1 MRQLHRRFTGHD
13 YLDRSIL
20 QTALTVSPKTSKK
33 DAELKEVTVMTNYKA
48 MYSVL
53 SAAMSDALDSL
64 KQTQW
69 TSEAIDIMSAAL
81 SKAEEIY
88 IESSED
94 ELT

>member
-1 MRQLHRRFTGHD
+1 
-13 YLDRSIL
+13 
-20 QTALTVSPKTSKK
+20 
-33 DAELKEVTVMTNYKA
+33 MTNYKA